1 MKAYDVIIIGAG
13 PAGLS
18 AAIYTA
24 RAELKTLVLGKTEN
38 AQLWKAHAI
47 ENYFGV
53 ESMHGHA
60 MLELGIKQAKRFGA
74 EAIEAEVVSIKP
86 KDKTFVAKTADEKEY
101 EAKAVI
107 LATGMPIILAGIKN
121 EEKFTGKGVHYCV
134 VCDGF
139 FYKGKKLA
147 VIGNSNFAAEE
158 ATELLT
164 YTKDVTIIS
173 NGKNFDFSPEMKKE
187 IEKNKIKLIND
198 AIASFE
204 GAKAMEKLVTKEGK
218 ELKFD
223 GVFMGL
229 GSATAASFAKT
240 FGIETKGNTI
250 ITDNEGKTNVPG
262 IYAAGICTGSVSQVS
277 VCVGEGCTA
286 AMSVIKQL
294 KDKKAY
300 MDYGEK
306 KKK

>member
-1 MKAYDVIIIGAG
+1 MKQYDVIIIGTG

-24 RAELKTLVLGKTEN
+24 RAELNTLVLGKTDN

-53 ESMHGHA
+53 ESMHGHD
-60 MLELGIKQAKRFGA
+60 MLELGVKQAERFGA
-74 EAIEAEVVSIKP
+74 EIIEEEAVSIKQ
-86 KDKTFVAKTADEKEY
+86 KDKAFAVKTADDKEY
-101 EAKAVI
+101 TAKAIV
-107 LATGMPIILAGIKN
+107 LATGMPIILSGIKN

-139 FYKGKKLA
+139 FCKGKKIA
-147 VIGNSNFAAEE
+147 VIGHSNYAAEE
-158 ATELLT
+158 AIELLT

-173 NGKNFDFSPEMKKE
+173 NDKEFDFSPEMKKN
-187 IEKNKIKLIND
+187 IEKSKIKLMKNQIT
-198 AIASFE
+198 AFE
-204 GAKAMEKLVTKEGK
+204 GSKKIEKLITREGK

-240 FGIETKGNTI
+240 FGIETKGNTVI
-250 ITDNEGKTNVPG
+250 IDREGKTNVPG
-262 IYAAGICTGSVSQVS
+262 VYAAGACTGSVSQVS
-277 VCVGEGCTA
+277 ACVGEGCTA
-286 AMSVIKQL
+286 AMGVIKQI

-306 KKK
+306 K

>member
-1 MKAYDVIIIGAG
+1 MKAYDVIIIGTG

-18 AAIYTA
+18 AAIYAA

-53 ESMHGHA
+53 ESMHGHD
-60 MLELGIKQAKRFGA
+60 MLELGIKQAERFGA
-74 EAIEAEVVSIKP
+74 EIIEAEVVSIKP
-86 KDKTFVAKTADEKEY
+86 KDKTFAVKTADEKEY
-101 EAKAVI
+101 GAKAVI
-107 LATGMPIILAGIKN
+107 LATGMPIVLAGIKN

-147 VIGNSNFAAEE
+147 VIGHSNFAAEE
-158 ATELLT
+158 AIELLT
-164 YTKDVTIIS
+164 YTKDVTMIS
-173 NGKNFDFSPEMKKE
+173 NDKEFDFSPELKKD
-187 IEKNKIKLIND
+187 IEKHEIKLTKD
-198 AIASFE
+198 AISSFE
-204 GAKAMEKLVTKEGK
+204 GTKAMEKLVTREGK

-223 GVFMGL
+223 GVFMGI

-240 FGIETKGNTI
+240 FGIATKGNAI
-250 ITDNEGKTNVPG
+250 IIDREGKTNVPG
-262 IYAAGICTGSVSQVS
+262 IYAAGICTGAVSQVS
-277 VCVGEGCTA
+277 VSVGEGCTA

-300 MDYGEK
+300 IDYGEK
-306 KKK
+306 K